1 MKRLNSLLL
10 LGLSAAAIIAAHP
23 HRLHADQTGNV
34 IFFHPDGA
42 GLNHWNALR
51 IYKYGPDG
59 TSHWDKL
66 PAMAIYTGHMK
77 DGLTGTSHGG
87 ATVHAYGVKVASD
100 SFGMDGSQPIM
111 QGGARKL
118 SLMQEA
124 VRMKKG
130 TALIQ
135 TGHIAEPGTAAFV
148 ASVEK
153 RHQVCE
159 IARQVIESGV
169 DVIMAGGEEFLLPRN
184 GEMRHADERECEYSI
199 NLIERARK
207 LGYTVVYTRDELLAI
222 DPAKTDK
229 LLGVFARRNTFHAQS
244 EEKNK
249 EEKKGHYVGVAPTI
263 AEMAEVALKI
273 VSRNPN
279 GFFMVAEEEGT
290 DNFGNENNAAG
301 MLEALSRADEAVG
314 VFRAFVAKN
323 PNTLLLMAAD
333 SDAGGMQL
341 IGSTPSR
348 MKADEKLPEKDE
360 NGAPVDG
367 CDGTASLPFMSAK
380 AAEGS
385 AGPRPASCRP
395 EGRIEAQSRREQ
407 FPFAITWASKRDTYG
422 AVLARAEGLNA
433 EMVKGKIDN
442 TQIYE
447 IMRRT
452 LFGAASQ

>member
-1 MKRLNSLLL
+1 MKRFNSILII
-10 LGLSAAAIIAAHP
+10 GLTTAAVLAAQAQRAP
-23 HRLHADQTGNV
+23 AEQTGNV
-34 IFFHPDGA
+34 IFFHSDGA

-59 TSHWDKL
+59 TSHWDRL
-66 PAMAIYTGHMK
+66 PAMAVYTGHMK
-77 DGLTGTSHGG
+77 DGLTATSHGG
-87 ATVHAYGVKVASD
+87 ATTHAYGVKVRSN
-100 SFGMDGSQPIM
+100 SFGLDGDEPIM
-111 QGGARKL
+111 QRGQRKL

-124 VRMKKG
+124 VRLKKG

-148 ASVEK
+148 ASVA
-153 RHQVCE
+153 RRNDYCE

-169 DVIMAGGEEFLLPRN
+169 DVIMAGGEQYLLPKD
-184 GEMRHADERECEYSI
+184 GAGRHNNDVECEYSTD
-199 NLIERARK
+199 LIERARS
-207 LGYTVVYTRDELLAI
+207 LGYTVVYTREELLAV
-222 DPAKTDK
+222 DPAKTNK
-229 LLGVFARRNTFHAQS
+229 LLGVFARRNTFHDQT
-244 EEKNK
+244 EEKNR

-263 AEMAEVALKI
+263 AEMADVALKI

-290 DNFGNENNAAG
+290 DNFGNVNNAAG
-301 MLEALSRADEAVG
+301 MLEALSRADDAVG
-314 VFRAFVAKN
+314 VFRAFVAQN

-367 CDGTASLPFMSAK
+367 CEGTGSLPFMSARPVDGTVK
-380 AAEGS
+380 
-385 AGPRPASCRP
+385 PRPAPCRP
-395 EGRIEAQSRREQ
+395 EGRAEAFAKREQ
-407 FPFAITWASKRDTYG
+407 FPFAITWATRQDTYG
-422 AVLARAEGLNA
+422 AILARAEGLNA
-433 EMVKGKIDN
+433 DLVKGTVDN